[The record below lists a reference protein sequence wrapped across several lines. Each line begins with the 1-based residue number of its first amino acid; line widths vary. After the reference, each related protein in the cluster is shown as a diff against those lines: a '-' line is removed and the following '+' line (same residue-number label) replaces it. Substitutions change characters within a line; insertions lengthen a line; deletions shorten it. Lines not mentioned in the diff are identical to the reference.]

1 MKRWLAALT
10 AWLAPTTFAEAATR
24 GAILLLLF
32 GGASLIITI
41 GVTPIAGV
49 CTNGYLLFNDAGVV
63 GCTAPASATVAKY
76 TATVG
81 NGSDTTITVTHSLNV
96 TGVVV
101 QVFNVSTGA
110 LVNCDVTIVN
120 ANSLTLTFLAAP
132 TSNQYR
138 VVVEG

>member
-1 MKRWLAALT
+1 MKRWLAALA

-24 GAILLLLF
+24 GAIFLLLF
-32 GGASLIITI
+32 GGASLAIVIGTTTIT
-41 GVTPIAGV
+41 GV
-49 CTNGYLLFNDAGVV
+49 CTNGYLLYNNAGVV
-63 GCTAPASATVAKY
+63 GCTAPSSGTVAKY

-81 NGSDTTITVTHSLNV
+81 NGSDTTLTVTHSLNV

-110 LVNCDVTIVN
+110 LVNCDITIID
-120 ANSLTLTFLAAP
+120 ANSLSLTFLAAP
-132 TSNQYR
+132 SSNQYR